1 MKQMFLTI
9 AAALMLCMP
18 LVAQEQPVKVN
29 PDAIKNKIG
38 KSDADIA
45 NEKKAVKASTWMKR
59 AEVMLDAET
68 AYTDQIFEQ
77 APVNLLLMKIGNPL
91 TQEMVTIG
99 NSQYIK
105 LGYGAYDVY
114 TDAMGQLVVG
124 WDVLE
129 PIYTEAIDKAVEAYR
144 KSYELNPKLAA
155 KVTVGF
161 TNINNILRK
170 NANSKFFMQDY
181 KAASD
186 YYQKAYEVSIIP
198 EAGIPADTASI
209 FNAGY
214 LAHFS
219 GEYERSIENLK
230 IAEGLGYYADGSL
243 YNVLYNSYR
252 GAYIEDKEKM
262 AEAKAFLESALLKF
276 PGNSDL
282 ISCMTDLY
290 LVLGESPEPMIDLLK
305 NAIAGDNENPQL
317 KIGLGAVYA
326 ELQMFDEAVAMF
338 DEALAVD
345 PDNINLHLNKA
356 YTFTR
361 KGDALAQEANKLSWN
376 DENLASARQAFM
388 DAYAASI
395 EPFEKAHALNPED
408 VNTVE
413 FLKSICF
420 QVRNEKPEYMD
431 KYNHYNS
438 LFKQMRGM

>member
-1 MKQMFLTI
+1 MKQTFLTI
-9 AAALMLCMP
+9 AAALLVCLP
-18 LVAQEQPVKVN
+18 SVAQEPVAVN
-29 PDAIKNKIG
+29 PGAIKSKIE

-59 AEVMLDAET
+59 AEIMIGAET

-77 APVNLLLMKIGNPL
+77 APINLLMMKIGNPL
-91 TQEMVTIG
+91 TQEMVVIG
-99 NSQYIK
+99 QGQYIK

-114 TDAMGQLVVG
+114 TDANGQMVMGWNVV
-124 WDVLE
+124 E
-129 PIYTEAIDKAVEAYR
+129 PIYPEAIDKAVEAYR
-144 KSYELNPKLAA
+144 KSYELNPKLAT
-155 KVTVGF
+155 KVSNGF
-161 TNINNILRK
+161 ANINNILRK

-186 YYQKAYEVSIIP
+186 YYQKAYEVSIVP
-198 EAGIPADTASI
+198 EAGIPVDTVSI

-214 LAHFS
+214 LAHFA
-219 GEYERSIENLK
+219 GEYERSIANLK
-230 IAEGLGYYADGSL
+230 IAEQMGYYADGSL

-252 GAYIEDKEKM
+252 GAYLDNKEKM
-262 AEAKAFLESALLKF
+262 AEAKTFLEAALLSF

-305 NAIAGDNENPQL
+305 NAIAADTSNPQL

-326 ELQMFDEAVAMF
+326 ELKMYDEAVAMF
-338 DEALAVD
+338 DEALVAD
-345 PDNINLHLNKA
+345 PNNINLYLNKA

-361 KGDALAQEANKLSWN
+361 KGDDLGQEANQMSWN
-376 DENLASARQAFM
+376 DENLASVRAASM
-388 DAYAASI
+388 AAYAASI

-408 VNTVE
+408 INTVE

-438 LFKQMRGM
+438 LFKQMKGM

>member
-18 LVAQEQPVKVN
+18 SVAQEQPVKVN
-29 PDAIKNKIG
+29 PDAIKNKIE
-38 KSDADIA
+38 KSDAEIA

-59 AEVMLDAET
+59 AEVMLSAET

-91 TQEMVTIG
+91 TQEMEAIG
-99 NSQYIK
+99 NNQYIK

-114 TDAMGQLVVG
+114 VDAAGQLVMG
-124 WDVLE
+124 WNVTE
-129 PIYTEAIDKAVEAYR
+129 PIYPEAIDKAVEAYV

-155 KVTVGF
+155 KVTLGF

-170 NANSKFFMQDY
+170 NANGKFFMQDY

-186 YYQKAYEVSIIP
+186 YYQKAYEVSIVP
-198 EAGIPADTASI
+198 EAGIPVDTASI

-230 IAEGLGYYADGSL
+230 IAESLGYYADGSL

-252 GAYIEDKEKM
+252 GAYLEDKEKM

-305 NAIAGDNENPQL
+305 NAIAADAENPQL

-326 ELQMFDEAVAMF
+326 ELKMFDEAVAMF
-338 DEALAVD
+338 DEALVAD

-356 YTFTR
+356 YTYTR

-376 DENLASARQAFM
+376 DENLASAKQAFM

-420 QVRNEKPEYMD
+420 QVRNEKPEYMEKYE
-431 KYNHYNS
+431 KYNAM
-438 LFKQMRGM
+438 FKQMRGM